1 MRDGAIGIPRPRSAG
16 DDDGLMTEMLDGI
29 RTPDNRVERGGVH
42 FFPLVSENLKLRAA
56 IDITWFRPEEPGRV
70 LQSGDIDNRLKT
82 LFDGLQVPPHEN
94 QFPDTPITGT
104 AIAPFY
110 CLLEDDAL
118 ISSLNVDTRRML
130 RVSSDDSVLLLIK
143 VTTKITE
150 IEFGNMQIL

>member
-1 MRDGAIGIPRPRSAG
+1 MCIRDS
-16 DDDGLMTEMLDGI
+16 DDGTMTEMLDSI
-29 RTPDNRVERGGVH
+29 RTPDNRVERRGVY
-42 FFPLVSENLKLRAA
+42 FFPLVSENLNLRAA

-94 QFPDTPITGT
+94 QFPDTPIVGT
-104 AIAPFY
+104 ATEPFH

-118 ISSLNVDTRRML
+118 ISSLNVDTRQML

-150 IEFGNMQIL
+150 IEFGNIQIL